1 MNNDISPLQYPYMVF
16 DSCKVVAAQLE
27 LFCLT
32 FEIRVAFVA
41 DVEFEVS
48 SAQNEQLM
56 VNLTA

>member
-1 MNNDISPLQYPYMVF
+1 MFN
-16 DSCKVVAAQLE
+16 SCKIVAAQLE

-32 FEIRVAFVA
+32 FEIQVAFVA